1 MIKDWQ
7 IKLIFIVGVL
17 SVLIVFLFDF
27 RGILALVGFIVS
39 FALILGGNKLLNYET
54 TENWL
59 KFQMTDILRQIIGGV
74 FILFGGVIFVRL
86 VLSLAIAVIISK
98 IS

>member
-7 IKLIFIVGVL
+7 IRLIFIVGVL

-27 RGILALVGFIVS
+27 RGINALVGFVTS
-39 FALILGGNKLLNYET
+39 FALIFGGNKLWRPET

-59 KFQMTDILRQIIGGV
+59 RFQMTDILRQIIGGV
-74 FILFGGVIFVRL
+74 FILFGGLIFIRL